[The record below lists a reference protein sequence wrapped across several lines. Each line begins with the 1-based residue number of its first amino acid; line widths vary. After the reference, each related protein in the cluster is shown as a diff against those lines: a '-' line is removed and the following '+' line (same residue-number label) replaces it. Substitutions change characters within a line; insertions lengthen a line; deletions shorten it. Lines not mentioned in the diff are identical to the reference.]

1 MSNASETCE
10 PLQDPEV
17 PANSQHAQNDDQA
30 SVTPAEAIEDSCE
43 VAKGAQG
50 GPSPGTVDDS
60 NNSVASNHIPSASAS
75 YSPLEIISPRPS
87 PHAPSSTVMPATVEE
102 CFDED
107 DPGAQ
112 LDAADTPPSYFCV
125 TTPPINETPLSP
137 SALDKDIE
145 SDKPEMNTQEDQD
158 EQPPCQVGSPD
169 ISAPQSTNHIPSQR
183 RPSVMDY
190 LISPDSTKNST
201 STSEASGPSSH
212 RIANGYTWSDH
223 GQVDHQPKPN
233 GHPFVSSSHHGDDR
247 KSQLSWNGQQSSFR
261 LADNPLS
268 IHSDYGS
275 EVPYRGGYALP
286 YDRGGSSAPRSNASV
301 AQSDVHPDQHTGT
314 FYPEFANHLETMAP
328 SGYHLLAAKLSG
340 GAGGQPLVPIYRRF
354 DALNHRLLLYMQD
367 EIAELERQLIALEAQ
382 DTAKRS
388 YLGGVI
394 PASRRQ
400 DRWISNNLTDQKT
413 EVLGH
418 IGYKLSQYNQVLAS
432 FRKVQDIPVP
442 TWRDIHLYKTYLT
455 TSNLIVDDETRF
467 LDAENDLVSLSG
479 PMQSADDLNTVDDGP
494 TPMPKATEE
503 QQQFPPF
510 FKDNGMSSTRAE
522 QATPQR
528 QGDTVLVRLALSCM
542 CVVFVPVITFA
553 VVPNFIARMAIVVFV
568 ALSVGVMIERSG
580 LLPETERHKLA
591 WILYSGLYCGAMAV
605 VAGTVK

>member
-10 PLQDPEV
+10 PLQDPDV
-17 PANSQHAQNDDQA
+17 PANGQHAHSDDQA
-30 SVTPAEAIEDSCE
+30 SVPPAEAVADSCE

-50 GPSPGTVDDS
+50 GPSPGIFDNS
-60 NNSVASNHIPSASAS
+60 NNSVASDHIPSASAS
-75 YSPLEIISPRPS
+75 SSSLEIISPRPS
-87 PHAPSSTVMPATVEE
+87 PHAPSSTVMPATVED

-112 LDAADTPPSYFCV
+112 LDAADTPPSSFCV

-137 SALDKDIE
+137 SELDKDVE
-145 SDKPEMNTQEDQD
+145 SDEPEMNMQEDKD

-169 ISAPQSTNHIPSQR
+169 ISAPQSTNHIPPQR

-190 LISPDSTKNST
+190 LVSQDSAKNST
-201 STSEASGPSSH
+201 CTSEASGPSSH

-223 GQVDHQPKPN
+223 GQAGHQPRPN
-233 GHPFVSSSHHGDDR
+233 GQPFVSSSHHGDDR

-275 EVPYRGGYALP
+275 EVPYRGGYAQP

-340 GAGGQPLVPIYRRF
+340 DAGGQPLVPIYRRF

-455 TSNLIVDDETRF
+455 TSNLIIDDETRF

-510 FKDNGMSSTRAE
+510 FKDNGISSTRAE

-568 ALSVGVMIERSG
+568 ALSVGVMIEQSG

-591 WILYSGLYCGAMAV
+591 WILYSSLYCGAMAV